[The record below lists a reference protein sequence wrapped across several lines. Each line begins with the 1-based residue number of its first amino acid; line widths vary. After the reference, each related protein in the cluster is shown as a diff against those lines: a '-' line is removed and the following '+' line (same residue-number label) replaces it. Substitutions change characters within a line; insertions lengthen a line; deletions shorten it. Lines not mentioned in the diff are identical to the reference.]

1 MHEKK
6 GKILGTILFILL
18 ISCILYLTF
27 FPAKEINK
35 GELKMIE
42 ISGNNLLS
50 ENDYLTFTKLN
61 DLSFNREV
69 TLPVIKDRFEK
80 HPYISKADIESNGN
94 EARIILSEKRIVALI
109 LSGTNPY
116 FISDD
121 FQVLPMFSN
130 TKFED
135 LPVISNPHI
144 TEMIRPL
151 AVLQN
156 EDIKAAF
163 KIIEAA
169 KKVDMNLYKRLSEI
183 NLRNGGDII
192 LTFSGITPPF
202 IFGRGEEAK
211 KMIYLQIMW
220 DGILDG
226 NSLIEESDYIDLRF
240 ANEVYIGKNDSI

>member
-1 MHEKK
+1 MHEKR

-50 ENDYLTFTKLN
+50 DNDYLTFTKLSE
-61 DLSFNREV
+61 LSYNREV

-94 EARIILSEKRIVALI
+94 QARIVISEKRIVALL
-109 LSGTNPY
+109 LSGTDPY

-130 TKFED
+130 THYDD
-135 LPVISNPHI
+135 LPVISNVRNSERI
-144 TEMIRPL
+144 QPL
-151 AVLQN
+151 SVVEN

-163 KIIEAA
+163 RIIEAA
-169 KKVDMNLYKRLSEI
+169 KKANMNLFRRLSEI

-192 LTFSGITPPF
+192 LTFSGIRPPF
-202 IFGRGEEAK
+202 IFGRSEEAR
-211 KMIYLQIMW
+211 KMIYLQILW